1 MSQVI
6 VDGEDVIFDG
16 DIPKETARVYQLLME
31 ALSEQARVIYT
42 IEVDGETPPGGE
54 LPETYEKIEITSM
67 SHDELTM
74 KLSIQ
79 SLNQMSETGKIM
91 EAYMKNILVLP
102 WSEVFKRMSEFI
114 EKIEPFAEL
123 LDSIGPYVTAYDP
136 PWGASLQEIAK
147 EQSDTL
153 EQILKSFEQGNPAK
167 LSDELDYGF
176 IPVFKRS
183 RKLFQDEIIPYLKKR
198 VEEAKA

>member
-136 PWGASLQEIAK
+136 PWGDALQEIAK

-153 EQILKSFEQGNPAK
+153 EQILRSFEQGNPAK

-183 RKLFQDEIIPYLKKR
+183 RRLFQDEIIPYLKKR

>member
-6 VDGEDVIFDG
+6 VDGEDVIFEG

-42 IEVDGETPPGGE
+42 IEVDGQPPPGGE
-54 LPETYEKIEITSM
+54 LPEVFEKIEITSM

-79 SLNQMSETGKIM
+79 SINQMSDTGKIM
-91 EAYMKNILVLP
+91 EAYMKNILTLP
-102 WSEVFKRMSEFI
+102 WSEVFKRMNEFI

-123 LDSIGPYVTAYDP
+123 LDSIGPYVTAYSP
-136 PWGASLQEIAK
+136 PWGNTLQEIAQ

-153 EQILKSFEQGNPAK
+153 ENILKSFEQGNPAK
-167 LSDELDYGF
+167 LSDEIGYGL
-176 IPVFKRS
+176 IPVFNRS
-183 RKLFQDEIIPYLKKR
+183 QKLFKDDIIPYLKSR

>member
-1 MSQVI
+1 
-6 VDGEDVIFDG
+6 
-16 DIPKETARVYQLLME
+16 
-31 ALSEQARVIYT
+31 
-42 IEVDGETPPGGE
+42 
-54 LPETYEKIEITSM
+54 
-67 SHDELTM
+67 
-74 KLSIQ
+74 
-79 SLNQMSETGKIM
+79 
-91 EAYMKNILVLP
+91 
-102 WSEVFKRMSEFI
+102 MSEFI

-123 LDSIGPYVTAYDP
+123 PVDSIGPYVTAYDP
-136 PWGASLQEIAK
+136 PWGDSLQEIT
-147 EQSDTL
+147 EQSHTL

>member
-1 MSQVI
+1 MKKLLIAVAFLMTSTTAYSQ
-6 VDGEDVIFDG
+6 
-16 DIPKETARVYQLLME
+16 DITTLIDD
-31 ALSEQARVIYT
+31 AL
-42 IEVDGETPPGGE
+42 
-54 LPETYEKIEITSM
+54 TSGQ
-67 SHDELTM
+67 
-74 KLSIQ
+74 K
-79 SLNQMSETGKIM
+79 
-91 EAYMKNILVLP
+91 
-102 WSEVFKRMSEFI
+102 FI

-136 PWGASLQEIAK
+136 PWGDSLQEIAK

-183 RKLFQDEIIPYLKKR
+183 RKLFKDEIIPYLKKR

>member
-6 VDGEDVIFDG
+6 VDGEDVIFEG
-16 DIPKETARVYQLLME
+16 DIPNETAHVYQLLME

-42 IEVDGETPPGGE
+42 IEVDGQTPAGSE
-54 LPETYEKIEITSM
+54 LPETFEKIVITSM

-79 SLNQMSETGKIM
+79 SINQMSDTGKIM
-91 EAYMKNILVLP
+91 EAYMKNILTLP
-102 WSEVFKRMSEFI
+102 WSEVFKRMNEFI

-136 PWGASLQEIAK
+136 PWGGALQDIAQ

-153 EQILKSFEQGNPAK
+153 ENILKSFEQGNPAK
-167 LSDELDYGF
+167 LSDEIDYGLL
-176 IPVFKRS
+176 PVFKRS
-183 RKLFQDEIIPYLKKR
+183 RKLFKDEIIPYLKKR